1 MADSLFNDVMILLGA
16 SVVAAALFRRLHLP
30 PVLAYLAVG
39 FLVGPH
45 LAGWIGRPE
54 ELAFL
59 SEFGLVFL
67 LFSLGLEFSMPRMRA
82 LKTTVF
88 GLGAS
93 QVVVCSGLFWALG
106 CALGLTPAAALV
118 AAGALGLSSTAIVT
132 RELARWN
139 ELDSPHGHAAVGV
152 LLFQDLAALLF
163 LILIP
168 AMAGDGSQLLSD
180 LGVMLAKGIGLV
192 VVMMAIGK
200 WVLPLVFQEVARS
213 RSEEL
218 FVLTVLLVALFSAW
232 LTHSLHLS
240 MALGAFLAGM
250 MLGESHYRHQIE
262 ADIRPF
268 RDILLGLFFV
278 SVGMLLDPH
287 VLLAQ
292 WYWVVIGVICL
303 LTTKALLITG
313 LARLSGRPLDSAMR
327 TGLVLSQGGEFGF
340 ALLALASQQQ
350 LMDTDTVGLVVAIII
365 GSLVVT
371 PSLIRHNQHLSQRA
385 CRSHTPT
392 QENPHTTAQL
402 SEATAPLHDHVIV
415 CGFGRVGQTVGRF
428 LTQEKLQW
436 IAIDADPIR
445 VHEAASAG
453 EPVVFGDAQRQDILR
468 ALGIERARQV
478 VITVNHLPHALAILH
493 AIQPLQLPELKVL
506 VRTQDDA
513 DLDTYKAAGATE
525 VIPEVLEGSLMLVSH
540 VLVNL
545 EVPFRRVAR
554 SIQKARE
561 ARYSLLH
568 GYFHGQ
574 QSQLTDKRGNPLL
587 RRHPVT
593 LTESTWAC
601 ERRLDEISL
610 PERSGILISRIVRAN
625 GDCIEEP
632 TGDLRLACGDTLV
645 LSGLADHIEE
655 AEARLLSG

>member
-1 MADSLFNDVMILLGA
+1 M
-16 SVVAAALFRRLHLP
+16 
-30 PVLAYLAVG
+30 
-39 FLVGPH
+39 
-45 LAGWIGRPE
+45 
-54 ELAFL
+54 
-59 SEFGLVFL
+59 FL
-67 LFSLGLEFSMPRMRA
+67 LFSLGLEFSVPRMRA

-88 GLGAS
+88 GLGAC
-93 QVVVCSGLFWALG
+93 QVIVCSGLFWALG
-106 CALGLTPAAALV
+106 YALGLSPVAALV
-118 AAGALGLSSTAIVT
+118 TAGALGLSSTAIVT

-168 AMAGDGSQLLSD
+168 AMAGDGSHLLSE
-180 LGVMLAKGIGLV
+180 LGIMLAKGIGLV
-192 VVMMAIGK
+192 IVMLAIGK
-200 WVLPLVFQEVARS
+200 WILPLVFQEISRS

-218 FVLTVLLVALFSAW
+218 FVLTALLVALFSAW

-250 MLGESHYRHQIE
+250 MLGESHFRHQIE

-278 SVGMLLDPH
+278 SVGMLLDPQ

-292 WYWVVIGVICL
+292 WDWVVIGVACL
-303 LTTKALLITG
+303 LAAKALLITG
-313 LARLSGRPLDSAMR
+313 LAKLSGRPLDSSLR
-327 TGLVLSQGGEFGF
+327 TGLVLAQGGEFGF

-350 LMDTDTVGLVVAIII
+350 LMETDTIGLVVAIII

-371 PSLIRHNQHLSQRA
+371 PSLIRHNHYLTQRL
-385 CRSHTPT
+385 CRSRTPT
-392 QENPHTTAQL
+392 QENPHTTAEL
-402 SEATAPLHDHVIV
+402 SAATAPMSGHVIV

-428 LTQEKLQW
+428 LTQEKIEW
-436 IAIDADPIR
+436 IAIDTDPIR

-478 VITVNHLPHALAILH
+478 VITVNQLSHALAILH
-493 AIQPLQLPELKVL
+493 AIQPLELEKLKVL

-513 DLDTYKAAGATE
+513 DLETYKAAGATE

-554 SIQKARE
+554 SIQSARE
-561 ARYSLLH
+561 ARYSMLH

-574 QSQLTDKRGNPLL
+574 QSQLIDKRGNPLL
-587 RRHPVT
+587 RRHPLT
-593 LTESTWAC
+593 LTANAWAC
-601 ERRLDEISL
+601 ERRLDEIIL
-610 PERSGILISRIVRAN
+610 PEHCGILIARVVRAN
-625 GDCIEEP
+625 GECIEDP
-632 TGDLRLACGDTLV
+632 TGALLLACGDTLV